1 LRALYQRRKGRDL
14 FDLWCALTQ
23 ATELDDAAIVRAHR
37 FYMGEHA
44 VSGDVVLA
52 NVQNKLWRR
61 DYCVDLEALVNQLPA
76 DFALPDAVELVRRR
90 LLTILL

>member
-1 LRALYQRRKGRDL
+1 MTRPSSAHTASTWTSTPSQAVWSWPTCRTLR
-14 FDLWCALTQ
+14 
-23 ATELDDAAIVRAHR
+23 
-37 FYMGEHA
+37 
-44 VSGDVVLA
+44 
-52 NVQNKLWRR
+52 RR